1 MNKTIKN
8 QKALFTSSKVLNR
21 NKIVRANNLLNDAYT
36 NMKLDGSTTS
46 FSSFHFSSNHL
57 SLKKPEKNLF
67 KTNSMNYHPSL
78 NKLNI
83 SSETKVNEM
92 TLKYLP
98 KSKMGFQKMKS
109 IPLVFQKQTKDIV
122 LKLSKSLFL
131 FEKGINESDKMKFKN
146 ENKVKII
153 KIMDK
158 YLKLKNNYTELLSDD
173 KKYLVNDLYNSLKKY
188 NNEFIDLLFD
198 DLGDTLNFN
207 LWKKLIIYISE
218 TIKSHYKILE
228 CYLSELSKIKNK
240 NIVLNTQNKIQQYEI
255 GKNIVQITKMNE
267 ILKENEK
274 SLTERN
280 NKNKYLNE
288 EASKKLND
296 NLATIEIFKL
306 NSEINDLTTLLNK
319 NKIYFQK
326 YLDLKE
332 ELEKKTLYIN
342 ELNEL
347 FHKMKIKMNVK
358 IDYLNSYKND
368 FEKKISKLTKENN
381 QSFHDLEIKDKIIV
395 NDKTEIQKL
404 KVLIEIYNERL
415 NMLNEEK
422 SSWIIMYQEEKKE
435 HNKTKKTLESLENL
449 MRVVEDNPY

>member
-188 NNEFIDLLFD
+188 NNEFIDFLFD
-198 DLGDTLNFN
+198 DIGNNLNFI
-207 LWKKLIIYISE
+207 LWKTLIIYISQNII
-218 TIKSHYKILE
+218 THFQILE
-228 CYLSELSKIKNK
+228 SYLSELSTIKNQ
-240 NIVLNTQNKIQQYEI
+240 NILLKTKNKIQKYEKGNNVVNVI
-255 GKNIVQITKMNE
+255 KMN
-267 ILKENEK
+267 LKENQK
-274 SLTERN
+274 SLTEKN
-280 NKNKYLNE
+280 NNINKYSNDE
-288 EASKKLND
+288 TSKKIND
-296 NLATIEIFKL
+296 NIKTIKIFKL
-306 NSEINDLTTLLNK
+306 KSEINDLTTLLNK

-358 IDYLNSYKND
+358 IDNLNEYKKD
-368 FEKKISKLTKENN
+368 FEKKMLKLTKEND
-381 QSFHDLEIKDKIIV
+381 QSSQDIEIKEKIII
-395 NDKTEIQKL
+395 NEKIEIQKL
-404 KVLIEIYNERL
+404 KVLSEINNERL
-415 NMLNEEK
+415 SMLNEELI
-422 SSWIIMYQEEKKE
+422 SWIKMYQDEKKE

-449 MRVVEDNPY
+449 MRNIDEN